1 LSSGDGYDLS
11 DDFFGRQEAWW
22 REIFSFDR
30 LMIRLSGRSRQLLV
44 LTRHFFN
51 RLFQNEIFPFEEQM
65 KEKLIAGL
73 VLLSVLG
80 GHVAVSLFG
89 KYGMLEEYIFL
100 TEDPG
105 SWVDKCYFI
114 AFFMTV
120 LAFIVVLDWDFMFLD
135 RKDALNLLPLPVRA
149 RTLFQA
155 KFMSFIVLILLFAAA
170 VNALSVAVVSFFL
183 PHLRFQ
189 HLGFLLQYAGAHLLS
204 TTTAFAFT
212 FFLFALLNAVFLLLL
227 SPRLYRRVT
236 LVLRF
241 GLMIALVILLTMFL
255 VSSLFMPNMFAWMG
269 HVLERGSG
277 PGLLVPPFWFAGLYE
292 WLLGNRDPV
301 FAFGAS
307 AAVASVLVFPPL
319 YFGAIAISYHR
330 HLRKSTE
337 EVAKRDPFRNLKSML
352 SRGFQS
358 FALRNSTQR
367 AVYYFVIRT
376 LRTSAM
382 HRIQIAGSL
391 ALGIGLSLI
400 FLFNSGISLRFL
412 STQSL
417 NVLAVP
423 LVLSFFLL
431 VSLRMT
437 VSTPMAPQANWI
449 FKMTEVESRRHYFVG
464 MKKALVIRALVPLFF
479 LLLFAYV
486 DAWDWRRAALH
497 ISFGF
502 ASALVLL
509 EILFWKYSKIPFS
522 CVSMPGK
529 AKVHV
534 YWVFYGLGFLFYA
547 KGLSMLERG
556 QFWIRGHFIPL
567 FGILAAIL
575 VFLWRYQDVF
585 IYQDLQIVYEDEPE
599 EPLITLR

>member
-1 LSSGDGYDLS
+1 LSSGDGYDLPS
-11 DDFFGRQEAWW
+11 DFFERPEPRW
-22 REIFSFDR
+22 RGILSFDG
-30 LMIRLSGRSRQLLV
+30 LMTRLSGRSRQLLV

-51 RLFQNEIFPFEEQM
+51 RLFQNEVFPFEEQM
-65 KEKLIAGL
+65 KEKLIASL

-80 GHVAVSLFG
+80 GHIAVSLFG
-89 KYGMLEEYIFL
+89 KYGMLEKYIFL

-135 RKDALNLLPLPVRA
+135 RKDAFNLLPLPVRA

-155 KFMSFIVLILLFAAA
+155 KFLSFIVLILLFTAA

-189 HLGFLLQYAGAHLLS
+189 HLGFLFQYAGAHLLS

-212 FFLFALLNAVFLLLL
+212 FFLFALLNAVFLIVL

-236 LVLRF
+236 LILRF
-241 GLMIALVILLTMFL
+241 GLMVGLVILLTMFL

-269 HVLERGSG
+269 HVLEGESG
-277 PGLLVPPFWFAGLYE
+277 AGLLFPPFWFTGLYE

-301 FAFGAS
+301 FGFGAS
-307 AAVASVLVFPPL
+307 VALASLLVLLPL
-319 YFGAIAISYHR
+319 YFGAIAISYRR
-330 HLRKSTE
+330 HLRRSTE
-337 EVAKRDPFRNLKSML
+337 EVARRDPLRNLKNTL
-352 SRGFQS
+352 SRAFQS
-358 FALRNSTQR
+358 VALRNSTQR

-382 HRIQIAGSL
+382 HRIRIAGSL

-400 FLFNSGISLRFL
+400 FLFNSGVSF
-412 STQSL
+412 QSL
-417 NVLAVP
+417 SAQNLNILAVP

-437 VSTPMAPQANWI
+437 SSTPLAPQANWI

-464 MKKALVIRALVPLFF
+464 MKKALVIRALVPLFL
-479 LLLFAYV
+479 LLLFAYA
-486 DAWDWRRAALH
+486 DAWGWKKAALH
-497 ISFGF
+497 TAYGF
-502 ASALVLL
+502 ASALILL
-509 EILFWKYSKIPFS
+509 EVLFWKYSKIPFS
-522 CVSMPGK
+522 CVSMPGQ

-534 YWVFYGLGFLFYA
+534 YWVFYGLGFLFYTR
-547 KGLSMLERG
+547 GLSLLERG
-556 QFWIRGHFIPL
+556 QFWIRGHFIPY
-567 FGILAAIL
+567 FGIVATLL

-585 IYQDLQIVYEDEPE
+585 IYRRLRIVYEDEPE
-599 EPLITLR
+599 EPLISLR

>member
-1 LSSGDGYDLS
+1 
-11 DDFFGRQEAWW
+11 
-22 REIFSFDR
+22 
-30 LMIRLSGRSRQLLV
+30 MTRLSGRSRQLLV

-120 LAFIVVLDWDFMFLD
+120 LAFIIVLDWDFMFLD

-189 HLGFLLQYAGAHLLS
+189 HLGFLFQYAGAHLLS
-204 TTTAFAFT
+204 TTAAFAFT

-227 SPRLYRRVT
+227 SPRLYRRIT

-241 GLMIALVILLTMFL
+241 GLMVGLVVLLTMFL

-269 HVLERGSG
+269 RVLERGSG
-277 PGLLVPPFWFAGLYE
+277 PGLIFPPFWFAGLYE

-301 FAFGAS
+301 FTFGAS
-307 AAVASVLVFPPL
+307 VALASVLVFPPL
-319 YFGAIAISYHR
+319 YFGAIAISYRR
-330 HLRKSTE
+330 HLRRSTE
-337 EVAKRDPFRNLKSML
+337 EVAPRDRLRNLKSMV
-352 SRGFQS
+352 SRAFQS
-358 FALRNSTQR
+358 VALRNSTQR

-382 HRIQIAGSL
+382 HRIKIAGSL

-400 FLFNSGISLRFL
+400 FLFNSGISLRSL
-412 STQSL
+412 SAQSL
-417 NVLAVP
+417 NILAVP

-437 VSTPMAPQANWI
+437 VSTPLAPQANWI

-464 MKKALVIRALVPLFF
+464 MKKALVIRALVPLFL

-486 DAWDWRRAALH
+486 DAWGRKNAAIHLA
-497 ISFGF
+497 FGF

-509 EILFWKYSKIPFS
+509 EVLFWKYSKIPFS
-522 CVSMPGK
+522 CVSMPGRAK
-529 AKVHV
+529 AHL
-534 YWVFYGLGFLFYA
+534 YWVFYGLGFLFYTQ
-547 KGLSMLERG
+547 GLSTLERG
-556 QFWIRGHFIPL
+556 QFWIRGHFIPYFVIITAL
-567 FGILAAIL
+567 L

-585 IYQDLQIVYEDEPE
+585 IYRQLRIVYEDEPE
-599 EPLITLR
+599 EPLISLR